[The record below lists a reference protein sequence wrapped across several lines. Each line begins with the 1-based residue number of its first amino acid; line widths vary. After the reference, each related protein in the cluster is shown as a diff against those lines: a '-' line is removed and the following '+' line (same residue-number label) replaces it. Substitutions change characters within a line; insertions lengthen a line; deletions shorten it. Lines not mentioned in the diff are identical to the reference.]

1 MSIVIDG
8 SMSLDEQIASID
20 ALGTSAQQQK
30 REHFKQ
36 LYVVIERALGRGT
49 PAKRLIAHLCS
60 IGLQLS
66 VNTFNKMLEQE
77 RKNRGAEGSGF
88 RCKECGSICGGPQ
101 TVTAVQGDHAD
112 ERIGSGQSGGTD
124 APSQQEDPGGEPIA

>member
-36 LYVVIERALGRGT
+36 LYVVIERALERGT
-49 PAKRLIAHLCS
+49 PAKKLIAHLCS

-77 RKNRGAEGSGF
+77 RRDRAAEGNSL
-88 RCKECGSICGGPQ
+88 RCKHCGSICTGSQALQAGP
-101 TVTAVQGDHAD
+101 ADHAD
-112 ERIGSGQSGGTD
+112 ERVGSGQSGGF
-124 APSQQEDPGGEPIA
+124 SGLNQQEDLGGEPTA